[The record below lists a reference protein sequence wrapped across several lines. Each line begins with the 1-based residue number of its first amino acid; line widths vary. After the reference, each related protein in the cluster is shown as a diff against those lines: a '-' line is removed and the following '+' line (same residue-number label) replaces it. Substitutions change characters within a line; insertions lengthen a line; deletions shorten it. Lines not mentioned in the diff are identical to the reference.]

1 MILVSVYDTKA
12 KAHLNIA
19 TLRTPDEAIRQ
30 FEQASRDPK
39 SQFAQFPSDFILK
52 KLADYDEFSG
62 EIKPCLHV
70 TLATASEF
78 SQPQS

>member
-19 TLRTPDEAIRQ
+19 TLRTQAEAIRQ
-30 FEQASRDPK
+30 FESACRDPK

-52 KLADYDEFSG
+52 QVANYDEISG
-62 EIKPCLHV
+62 IVEPIPHAN
-70 TLATASEF
+70 LATAAEF
-78 SQPQS
+78 TQPQQ